1 MREDDVVA
9 PGQVHVVNVSCA
21 GERMSTDEPPVRPRR
36 TRTAAAKS
44 GTAATGGAKKPTVA
58 KLPRAAVDAGAAK
71 AGAAKAG
78 AAKAGAPAKSAVSK
92 RSTSKSGAAQSAA
105 TKPLATKPLATK
117 PLATKPLA
125 TKPLATKPA
134 AAKPAAAKLAGRFR
148 IHRGRVVAVTGAAHG
163 VGELLVRRLAAS
175 DTVKK
180 VIAIDTIRGD
190 VSAATWR
197 LADVR
202 EPSLVDKLSGVDV
215 VVHIAVDTGLEH
227 DPDVR
232 STNVRGAAAVLTA
245 APAAGVDHVVLVT
258 SAMVYGAHADNP
270 VPLAEEAELRAIAD
284 DEVLGDLLEIER
296 LAAQAPRT
304 HPGLA
309 VTVLRP
315 AVLVGGGVD
324 SILTR
329 HFEAPRLLAVK
340 GSRMRW
346 QFCHVDDLL
355 SAIELVVSGGLEG
368 ASDDAGSAQ
377 RLTVAAVGSHGWIEQ
392 DDIERVTGKRHIELP
407 TSVAFGTAERLHR
420 LGVTPAGSSDLQF
433 IVHPWVVETTRLT
446 AAGWKPAFANDDAL
460 AVAVAESS
468 GRLAIG
474 GHRLGRRDAAAGA
487 AVGATVALVSTA
499 ALVRRAR
506 RRRHG

>member
-1 MREDDVVA
+1 
-9 PGQVHVVNVSCA
+9 
-21 GERMSTDEPPVRPRR
+21 
-36 TRTAAAKS
+36 
-44 GTAATGGAKKPTVA
+44 
-58 KLPRAAVDAGAAK
+58 
-71 AGAAKAG
+71 
-78 AAKAGAPAKSAVSK
+78 
-92 RSTSKSGAAQSAA
+92 
-105 TKPLATKPLATK
+105 
-117 PLATKPLA
+117 
-125 TKPLATKPA
+125 
-134 AAKPAAAKLAGRFR
+134 
-148 IHRGRVVAVTGAAHG
+148 VVAVTGAAHG
-163 VGELLVRRLAAS
+163 VGELLVRRLVAS
-175 DTVKK
+175 GEVKK

-190 VSAATWR
+190 VPAATWR

-270 VPLAEEAELRAIAD
+270 VPLAEDAELRAIAD

-355 SAIELVVSGGLEG
+355 SAIELVVSGGLDS
-368 ASDDAGSAQ
+368 ASDDIGSAQ
-377 RLTVAAVGSHGWIEQ
+377 RLTVAAVGSHGWIEL
-392 DDIERVTGKRHIELP
+392 DDVERVTGKRHIELP

-446 AAGWKPAFANDDAL
+446 AAGWRPAFANDDAL

>member
-1 MREDDVVA
+1 
-9 PGQVHVVNVSCA
+9 
-21 GERMSTDEPPVRPRR
+21 MSTDEPPVRPRR

-44 GTAATGGAKKPTVA
+44 GTAAAGGAKKPTVA
-58 KLPRAAVDAGAAK
+58 KLPRASSK
-71 AGAAKAG
+71 AIA
-78 AAKAGAPAKSAVSK
+78 AKSA
-92 RSTSKSGAAQSAA
+92 TSKSATSKSATSKSASPKPATSKSAA
-105 TKPLATKPLATK
+105 T
-117 PLATKPLA
+117 
-125 TKPLATKPA
+125 PA
-134 AAKPAAAKLAGRFR
+134 SKRVAAKPNGGQASATKLDRSAPAPAARAGGRFR
-148 IHRGRVVAVTGAAHG
+148 IRRGAVVAVTGAAHG
-163 VGELLVRRLAAS
+163 VGELLVRQLAAS
-175 DTVKK
+175 DAVKK

-190 VSAATWR
+190 VPAATWR

-202 EPSLVDKLSGVDV
+202 DPSLVDKLNGVDV

-270 VPLAEEAELRAIAD
+270 VPLDEDAELRAIAD

-355 SAIELVVSGGLEG
+355 SAIELVVSGGLDSSLPDG
-368 ASDDAGSAQ
+368 GSAE

-446 AAGWKPAFANDDAL
+446 AAGWKPAYENDDAL

-506 RRRHG
+506 RRRRG